1 MKRSEL
7 IALLVHNVAL
17 EHSAIVQYLYQVFL
31 IKDPEVREEIE
42 KIAREEMRHLKWF
55 AQKVVQ
61 LGGEVELKRIEEA
74 IDLSRETLKGMI
86 KADISAEDLAI
97 RTYTEQLETVRD
109 DSVKRLLERVIGDE
123 ESHRG
128 EFEELLKGADE
139 NEKQEEGETADQ
151 KTISVLNDLFREEY
165 AIILRY
171 LKAFFHSKNWEH
183 RDLMLD
189 LAIESM
195 VHMGDLGEKIG
206 ELGGR
211 PDFTPADLGNAE
223 GLTLP
228 DQIMENILYEQTSGE
243 RYLRE
248 GEIAKR
254 EDIKKLLSKI
264 HHQERYHHTRLK
276 EFLHRIH
283 RFTVGD
289 LRKKDDGR

>member
-1 MKRSEL
+1 MKKTEL
-7 IALLVHNVAL
+7 LALLLHNVAL

-31 IKDPEVREEIE
+31 IRDPGIREEIE

-61 LGGEVELKRIEEA
+61 IGGEVEIKRVEEA

-86 KADISAEDLAI
+86 EADISAEELAI
-97 RTYTEQLETVRD
+97 KTYTQQLETVRD
-109 DSVKRLLERVIGDE
+109 DSVRRLLERVIGDE
-123 ESHRG
+123 ESHKG
-128 EFEELLKGADE
+128 EFEELLRNAE
-139 NEKQEEGETADQ
+139 EEKINRGSDSADQ
-151 KTISVLNDLFREEY
+151 KTTSVLNELFREEY
-165 AIILRY
+165 AIILKY

-189 LAIESM
+189 LAVESM

-211 PDFTPADLGNAE
+211 PDFTPADLGDAE

-243 RYLRE
+243 KYLRE
-248 GEIAKR
+248 GEITER
-254 EDIKKLLSKI
+254 EDIKRLLSKI
-264 HHQERYHHTRLK
+264 HHQERYHHTRLR
-276 EFLHRIH
+276 ELS
-283 RFTVGD
+283 
-289 LRKKDDGR
+289 